1 MQEFTTLIVI
11 SLDLF
16 DFVCISYLKKCFISS
31 VEEIVKKKKNWMTDK
46 TKIICL
52 SM

>member
-11 SLDLF
+11 SLVLF

-31 VEEIVKKKKNWMTDK
+31 VEEIVKKIKEELDD
-46 TKIICL
+46 
-52 SM
+52 